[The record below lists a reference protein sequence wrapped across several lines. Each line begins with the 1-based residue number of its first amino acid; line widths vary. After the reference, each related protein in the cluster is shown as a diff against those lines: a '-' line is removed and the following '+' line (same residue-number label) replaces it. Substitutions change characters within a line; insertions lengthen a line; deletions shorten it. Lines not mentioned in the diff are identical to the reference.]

1 MGCPND
7 ISNVATT
14 LVTSLTTETVR
25 SRKIQTKDTMTV
37 VQAIKKQVNQ

>member
-25 SRKIQTKDTMTV
+25 KIQTKDTMTV